1 MKSFKYIALSLALVG
16 GMTSCSDSFL
26 DHEPDERTHIDNA
39 EKVRQLIAGSYPEV
53 SFDWLGELS
62 SDNLIDNQAPHLPS
76 SPNDKQIL
84 SHYNYAS
91 YAKYDEEL
99 YRFEQAKSAT
109 YSSSDSPGQ
118 VWNGYYNSIA
128 GVNYAL
134 QAADSIEHTSGA
146 TSSLNAS
153 RAEGLLVRAWDHFC
167 LVNLFSQAYKDPET
181 SKKELGIPYITKPT
195 DVVSPKVE
203 RPSVAETYADIQKDL
218 EAALP
223 IVSDENLTTAPKY
236 HFNVNAAHAF
246 AARFYLYTR
255 QWEKVIQQADLVLGT
270 DSASLANMMLKY
282 SVFAGCSSSSD
293 YAIAWQDPSLNNN
306 LMLTTTYSWMDRR
319 CFGYRY
325 SLAGP
330 NAQKVLMFHSNS
342 VLYPHWI
349 ANPLALV
356 SGMLFSNSSHDYGFF
371 SCKVGERFQYMDKLA
386 GTGYVHTIQRTFTAN
401 ELLLE
406 RAEAKVML
414 GRYDEA
420 FRDMQ
425 LYWSISIHSMEA
437 NDYKSYADNGYCIE
451 LTKANLVKYWGDP
464 ANANCFAN
472 WDFTKNI
479 SSSYV
484 VPAEAVPYMNF
495 INDFRRFETSF
506 EGLRFFDLKR
516 WGVEYSHFVGVN
528 SQEIKLTSN
537 DPRRAIEIPWEVE
550 SAGMAS
556 SRPLTTPAGAPA
568 DLQNV
573 KPETLVRK

>member
-76 SPNDKQIL
+76 SPNDKQIY

-91 YAKYDEEL
+91 YAKSDEEL
-99 YRFEQAKSAT
+99 FRFEQAKSAT

-146 TSSLNAS
+146 TSSLTAS
-153 RAEGLLVRAWDHFC
+153 RAEGLLIRAWDHFC
-167 LVNLFSQAYKDPET
+167 LVNLFSPAYKDAEA
-181 SKKELGIPYITKPT
+181 SKKDIGIPYITKPT

-223 IVSDENLTTAPKY
+223 IVSDENYTTAPKY

-270 DSASLANMMLKY
+270 DSASLANMMMKY
-282 SVFAGCSSSSD
+282 SVFAGCSSSDD

-306 LMLTTTYSWMDRR
+306 LMLTTTYSRMDRR

-342 VLYPHWI
+342 VLYPHFI
-349 ANPLALV
+349 GNPLAII

-371 SCKVGERFQYMDKLA
+371 SCKVGERFQYIDKLA
-386 GTGYVHTIQRTFTAN
+386 GTGYAHTIQRTFTAN

-414 GRYDEA
+414 GRYDDA

-425 LYWSISIHSMEA
+425 TLLEHLYSLHGS
-437 NDYKSYADNGYCIE
+437 KR
-451 LTKANLVKYWGDP
+451 LQ
-464 ANANCFAN
+464 
-472 WDFTKNI
+472 
-479 SSSYV
+479 V
-484 VPAEAVPYMNF
+484 VC
-495 INDFRRFETSF
+495 R
-506 EGLRFFDLKR
+506 
-516 WGVEYSHFVGVN
+516 
-528 SQEIKLTSN
+528 
-537 DPRRAIEIPWEVE
+537 
-550 SAGMAS
+550 
-556 SRPLTTPAGAPA
+556 
-568 DLQNV
+568 
-573 KPETLVRK
+573 